1 MMKRKDEREAVAAMR
16 KNLLAAVEAIFTDD
30 ETQGTLLVFAV
41 VKREADDEVRISGGL
56 MRADALT
63 PETWEE
69 YRQFIAEQDHMR
81 TLLAEAPSGTVQ

>member
-1 MMKRKDEREAVAAMR
+1 MLKKKDERKAVEALR
-16 KNLLAAVEAIFTDD
+16 KNLLTAVEMIFAD
-30 ETQGTLLVFAV
+30 ETPGTLLVVAV

-56 MRADALT
+56 MSADALT

-69 YRQFIAEQDHMR
+69 HRQFTAEQDHMR